1 MRFGRFWQ
9 NWVSSVHTGS
19 ETIGL
24 FMGSNMYIGLLYACG
39 FISLIS
45 KALRP
50 EAKNLGRLRLF
61 VPRSVKAMR
70 CFAKHVSADLHLDR
84 SINFI
89 SGLTF

>member
-24 FMGSNMYIGLLYACG
+24 YMGSTMDIGLLYACG

-61 VPRSVKAMR
+61 VPRSVNVM
-70 CFAKHVSADLHLDR
+70 
-84 SINFI
+84 
-89 SGLTF
+89 